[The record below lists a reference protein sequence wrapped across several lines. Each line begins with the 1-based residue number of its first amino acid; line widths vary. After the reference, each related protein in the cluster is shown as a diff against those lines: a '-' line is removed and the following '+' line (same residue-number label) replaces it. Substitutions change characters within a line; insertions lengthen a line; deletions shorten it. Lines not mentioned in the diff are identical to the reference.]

1 MKRKIAYIRLDE
13 QSEQAIAEKIALTG
27 VNQSEAIRLIIREWA
42 EMKKQY
48 TTVPVVGK
56 ITQDG
61 TVEFDPFWS
70 TPEGMKE
77 AAERG

>member
-42 EMKKQY
+42 EMKRGY
-48 TTVPVVGK
+48 VTVP
-56 ITQDG
+56 IAG
-61 TVEFDPFWS
+61 TVKDGIITIQEELD
-70 TPEGMKE
+70 
-77 AAERG
+77 RR

>member
-1 MKRKIAYIRLDE
+1 MTKDKIAYIRLDE
-13 QSEQAIAEKIALTG
+13 ITEKAVSEKMELTG
-27 VNQSEAIRLIIREWA
+27 LDQSKAIRLIIREWA

-61 TVEFDPFWS
+61 TVEFWN